1 MRRRRQMNNNLF
13 DYLKSGFPAD
23 PSTGF
28 IQSRSGHIT
37 TYADMLART
46 AQYANA
52 LIGLGVSPGDRV
64 AVQVEKSLEAL
75 ECPMH
80 DDGSDRPTFSQ
91 GRYLLAIHA
100 KDFS

>member
-1 MRRRRQMNNNLF
+1 MNNNLF

-23 PSTGF
+23 SSTGF

-46 AQYANA
+46 AQYAN
-52 LIGLGVSPGDRV
+52 
-64 AVQVEKSLEAL
+64 